1 MRADQKAQ
9 EDKRHELAQAQRQQR
24 KQLKKAELAR
34 AQLDKATQK
43 LSTIEATITRLV
55 QSEQAAKLPLS
66 EQVAAKPAD
75 ISQALVIFNPKS
87 KGAIKGNYSSEQILA
102 CLRSYGI
109 VGELAAKTS
118 GKDARKLAKAAVR
131 QGVGLVIAAG
141 GDGTIEDVAGQ
152 LIGSET
158 TLGII
163 PLGTMNNLARS
174 LGVPLSLDDACALLR
189 TGISRHI
196 DVGRV
201 ITADAPKGVY
211 FLEMAG
217 VGLSAH
223 ALNFGEGFMKG
234 QWVKLLEALGNAFTS
249 TIDTVTVAY
258 DDEAA
263 FQVQTHVV
271 TIVNSPLFAGNMF
284 IGPDAKMDDGV
295 FDVALY
301 SGMSKI
307 DLEHHFRMIAAG
319 KRVDDPRI
327 TFRRARRIRVSSSA
341 ALAANADLEVFAPQ
355 QAWEISIVPGA
366 LSVIVGNG
374 IGLTIPVESAIVVP
388 PLTGPQP
395 MRVTANGVVTS

>member
-1 MRADQKAQ
+1 MNADKQAQ
-9 EDKRHELAQAQRQQR
+9 ATRREALAQAQRKQR
-24 KQLKKAELAR
+24 KQLKKAEAAR
-34 AQLDKATQK
+34 AQLDAATQK
-43 LSTIEATITRLV
+43 LGTLEAEITLLV
-55 QSEQAAKLPLS
+55 QADHAASLPLS
-66 EQVAAKPAD
+66 EQQAAQVPNLRR
-75 ISQALVIFNPKS
+75 ALLIFNPKA
-87 KGAIKGNYSSEQILA
+87 KGAIDGTYEPAQIVD

-109 VGELAAKTS
+109 AGELAAKTS
-118 GKDARKLAKAAVR
+118 GKSARKLAKAAVQ
-131 QGVGLVIAAG
+131 QGIGLVIVAG
-141 GDGTIEDVAGQ
+141 GDGTIEAVAGQ

-174 LGVPLSLDDACALLR
+174 LGVPLNLDAACALMH

-201 ITADAPKGVY
+201 ITADNPNGAY

-234 QWVKLLEALGNAFTS
+234 QWVKLLEALGNAFAS
-249 TIDTVTVAY
+249 TIDTVSIAY
-258 DDEAA
+258 DDDAP

-271 TIVNSPLFAGNMF
+271 TIVNAPLFAGNMF

-295 FDVALY
+295 LDVALY
-301 SGMSKI
+301 GGMSKI
-307 DLEHHFRMIAAG
+307 DLEHHFRTIAAG

-327 TFRRARRIRVSSSA
+327 TFRRVRRIRVSSSA
-341 ALAANADLEVFAPQ
+341 ALAANADLDVFPPQ
-355 QAWEISIVPGA
+355 LIWDISIVPGA

-374 IGLTIPVESAIVVP
+374 VGLTLPFESASIVP

-395 MRVTANGVVTS
+395 VLATANGLVG

>member
-1 MRADQKAQ
+1 MMNADQKA
-9 EDKRHELAQAQRQQR
+9 KRQALAHAQRQQR
-24 KQLKKAELAR
+24 QQLKKAEVAR
-34 AQLDKATQK
+34 AQLDTATQK

-55 QSEQAAKLPLS
+55 QSEQVMKPPLPEQAVAKT
-66 EQVAAKPAD
+66 AD
-75 ISQALVIFNPKS
+75 MRQALVIFNPKS
-87 KGAIKGNYSSEQILA
+87 KGAIKGNYSAKQIIE

-109 VGELAAKTS
+109 VGKLAAKTS
-118 GKDARKLAKAAVR
+118 GKDVRTLAKAAAK
-131 QGVGLVIAAG
+131 QGVGLVIAVG
-141 GDGTIEDVAGQ
+141 GDGTIEDVARQ

-174 LGVPLSLDDACALLR
+174 LGVPLNLDDACALLR

-201 ITADAPKGVY
+201 ITADNPNGVY

-234 QWVKLLEALGNAFTS
+234 QWVKLLEALGNAFAS
-249 TIDTVTVAY
+249 TIDRVSISY
-258 DDEAA
+258 DDDAPI
-263 FQVQTHVV
+263 QVQTHVV

-295 FDVALY
+295 LDVALY

-307 DLEHHFRMIAAG
+307 DLQHHFRRIAAG

-327 TFRRARRIRVSSSA
+327 TFRRVRRIRVSSSA
-341 ALAANADLEVFAPQ
+341 ALAANADLDVFAPQ
-355 QAWEISIVPGA
+355 QVWEIAIMPGA

-374 IGLTIPVESAIVVP
+374 IGLTLPVESAVVVP

-395 MRVTANGVVTS
+395 TRATANEVIG

>member
-1 MRADQKAQ
+1 MNADKKAQ
-9 EDKRHELAQAQRQQR
+9 ATRREALARAQRKQR
-24 KQLKKAELAR
+24 KQLKKAEIAR
-34 AQLDKATQK
+34 AQLDSATKK
-43 LSTIEATITRLV
+43 LGTLEAAIALLV
-55 QSEQAAKLPLS
+55 QSDQAAQPSLP
-66 EQVAAKPAD
+66 EQTALKTPD
-75 ISQALVIFNPKS
+75 LRHALVIFNPKS
-87 KGAIKGNYSSEQILA
+87 KGAINGTYEPTQIID

-109 VGELAAKTS
+109 DGELAAKTS
-118 GKDARKLAKAAVR
+118 GKSARKLAKDAVK
-131 QGVGLVIAAG
+131 QGVGLVIVAG

-152 LIGSET
+152 LVGSET

-174 LGVPLSLDDACALLR
+174 LGVPLNLADACALLR
-189 TGISRHI
+189 TGLSRHI

-201 ITADAPKGVY
+201 ITADNPNGAY

-234 QWVKLLEALGNAFTS
+234 QWVKLLEALGNAFAS
-249 TIDTVTVAY
+249 TIDTVSIAY
-258 DDEAA
+258 DDDAP

-271 TIVNSPLFAGNMF
+271 TVVNAPLFAGNMF

-295 FDVALY
+295 LDVALY
-301 SGMSKI
+301 GGMSKI
-307 DLEHHFRMIAAG
+307 DLEHHFRTIAAG

-327 TFRRARRIRVSSSA
+327 TFRRVQRIRVSSSV
-341 ALAANADLEVFAPQ
+341 ALAANADLDIFPPQ
-355 QAWEISIVPGA
+355 LIWDISIMPGA

-374 IGLTIPVESAIVVP
+374 VGLTLPVESASIVP

-395 MRVTANGVVTS
+395 VLATANGLVR

>member
-1 MRADQKAQ
+1 MNADQKA
-9 EDKRHELAQAQRQQR
+9 KRQALAQAQRQQR
-24 KQLKKAELAR
+24 LQLKKAEAAR
-34 AQLDKATQK
+34 AQLDTATQK

-55 QSEQAAKLPLS
+55 QSEQGAQLPLS
-66 EQVAAKPAD
+66 EQATAKTAD
-75 ISQALVIFNPKS
+75 IRQALVIFNPKS
-87 KGAIKGNYSSEQILA
+87 KGAIDGNYSSKQILA

-109 VGELAAKTS
+109 AGELAAKTS
-118 GKDARKLAKAAVR
+118 GKDVRKLAKAAAK
-131 QGVGLVIAAG
+131 QGVGLVIAVG
-141 GDGTIEDVAGQ
+141 GDGTIEAVAGQ
-152 LIGSET
+152 LISSNT

-174 LGVPLSLDDACALLR
+174 LGVPLNLDDACALLR

-201 ITADAPKGVY
+201 ITADNPNGVY

-234 QWVKLLEALGNAFTS
+234 QWVKLLEALGNAFAS
-249 TIDTVTVAY
+249 SIDTVSIAY
-258 DDEAA
+258 DDEAP
-263 FQVQTHVV
+263 FQLQTHVV

-295 FDVALY
+295 LDVALY
-301 SGMSKI
+301 GGMSKI
-307 DLEHHFRMIAAG
+307 DLQHHFRRIAAG

-327 TFRRARRIRVSSSA
+327 TFRRVRRIRVSSSA

-355 QAWEISIVPGA
+355 QMWEISIVPGA

-374 IGLTIPVESAIVVP
+374 IGLTLPVESAMVVP

-395 MRVTANGVVTS
+395 MRATANGVVG

>member
-1 MRADQKAQ
+1 MNTDQKAQ
-9 EDKRHELAQAQRQQR
+9 QAKRRALAQAQRQQR
-24 KQLKKAELAR
+24 QQLKKAEVAR
-34 AQLDKATQK
+34 AQLNKATQK

-55 QSEQAAKLPLS
+55 QSEQPAKPPLS
-66 EQVAAKPAD
+66 EQAAAKTAED
-75 ISQALVIFNPKS
+75 RQALVIFNPKS
-87 KGAIKGNYSSEQILA
+87 KGAIDGNYSSKQILA

-109 VGELAAKTS
+109 VGELATKTS
-118 GKDARKLAKAAVR
+118 CKDVRKLAKAAAKR
-131 QGVGLVIAAG
+131 GVDLVIAVG
-141 GDGTIEDVAGQ
+141 GDGTIEEVAGQ
-152 LIGSET
+152 LIGSST

-174 LGVPLSLDDACALLR
+174 LGVPLSLDDSCALLR
-189 TGISRHI
+189 TGLSRHI

-201 ITADAPKGVY
+201 ITADNPDGVY

-234 QWVKLLEALGNAFTS
+234 QWVKLLEALGNAFAS
-249 TIDTVTVAY
+249 NIDTVTVAY
-258 DDEAA
+258 DDEAPL
-263 FQVQTHVV
+263 QVRTHVV

-295 FDVALY
+295 LDVALY
-301 SGMSKI
+301 GDMSKI
-307 DLEHHFRMIAAG
+307 DLQHHFRMIAAG

-327 TFRRARRIRVSSSA
+327 TFRRVRRIRVSSSA

-355 QAWEISIVPGA
+355 QVWEISIVPAA

-374 IGLTIPVESAIVVP
+374 IGLTLPVESAMVVP

-395 MRVTANGVVTS
+395 IRATANGVVG